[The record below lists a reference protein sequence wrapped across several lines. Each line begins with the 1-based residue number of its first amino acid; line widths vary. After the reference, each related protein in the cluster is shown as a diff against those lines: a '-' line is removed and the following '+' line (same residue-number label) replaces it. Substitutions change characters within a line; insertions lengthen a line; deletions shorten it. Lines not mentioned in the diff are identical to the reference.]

1 MHDPLCSARLAADA
15 IYLGI
20 LTARGV
26 KPLSRLEYDAGSDIL
41 DCLRTMGLH
50 VTAVTRVARSG
61 AQVRHTIFSRELQ
74 LVQCYRTDFDGRLLR
89 GETRAVIRREA
100 HYFGYPACCAEAY
113 SCAPHAPN
121 DLTAEEQSLLFHH
134 ACPGC
139 RVTPALIPHYCAA
152 LAAVPLFMARAD
164 ADRLSCAR

>member
-1 MHDPLCSARLAADA
+1 MYDALCPARLASDA
-15 IYLGI
+15 VYLGI

-41 DCLRTMGLH
+41 DCLRAMGLH
-50 VTAVTRVARSG
+50 IAAVTRVARSG
-61 AQVRHTIFSRELQ
+61 AQVRHTVFSRDPQ
-74 LVQCYRTDFDGRLLR
+74 FVQCYRADFDGRLLR

-113 SCAPHAPN
+113 CCAPHMPN

-139 RVTPALIPHYCAA
+139 RVTPVLIPRYRAA
-152 LAAVPLFMARAD
+152 LASVPLFMARAED
-164 ADRLSCAR
+164 DRLSCVR